1 MNRVSRASVALFV
14 AAALAHT
21 AALADP
27 QAAQNSSTDALTE
40 VIVTGSRIKRD
51 PVTAPTPLIQ
61 IDSKDILQS
70 GLGSVIDVLADVP
83 ALSGSLVQ
91 EDTTGSTLNTGG
103 LSLLNLR
110 DLGTSRT
117 LTLVD
122 GRRHVGSNAGTLSV
136 DVDTIPRLL
145 IDRVEII
152 TGASS
157 ALYGADAV
165 SGAVNFVLRRD
176 FEGIKVDAGS
186 SMINKDGQT
195 NNRVSLLAG
204 TNLFG
209 DRLNVYGAYERE
221 QNQEVRDADMD
232 WRAEA

>member
-1 MNRVSRASVALFV
+1 M
-14 AAALAHT
+14 
-21 AALADP
+21 
-27 QAAQNSSTDALTE
+27 
-40 VIVTGSRIKRD
+40 
-51 PVTAPTPLIQ
+51 
-61 IDSKDILQS
+61 
-70 GLGSVIDVLADVP
+70 P

-110 DLGTSRT
+110 DLGTGRT

-122 GRRHVGSNAGTLSV
+122 GRRHVGSAAGTLAV

-165 SGAVNFVLRRD
+165 SGAVNFVLRR
-176 FEGIKVDAGS
+176 GHGS
-186 SMINKDGQT
+186 GSAPIIT
-195 NNRVSLLAG
+195 PAIEL
-204 TNLFG
+204 
-209 DRLNVYGAYERE
+209 
-221 QNQEVRDADMD
+221 
-232 WRAEA
+232 

>member
-1 MNRVSRASVALFV
+1 MNRVHRAVATALV
-14 AAALAHT
+14 AAALTHT
-21 AALADP
+21 TALADP
-27 QAAQNSSTDALTE
+27 QANERQAVSSTEALTE
-40 VIVTGSRIKRD
+40 VVVTGSRIKRD

-61 IDSKDILQS
+61 ISNKDITES
-70 GLGSVIDVLADVP
+70 GMGSVIDVLADVP

-91 EDTTGSTLNTGG
+91 EDTTGSVLNTGG

-110 DLGTSRT
+110 DLGTGRT

-122 GRRHVGSNAGTLSV
+122 GRRHVGSAAGTLSV

-145 IDRVEII
+145 VDRVEII

-165 SGAVNFVLRRD
+165 SGAVNFVMRRN

-186 SMINKDGQT
+186 SQINKDGQI
-195 NNRVSLLAG
+195 G
-204 TNLFG
+204 
-209 DRLNVYGAYERE
+209 
-221 QNQEVRDADMD
+221 
-232 WRAEA
+232 RAHV